1 MIHFIASVLLSVL
14 FLTWAPN
21 VHAQDRSTGNA
32 GSGFEAAW
40 DLCDRL
46 SSAHAYRCR
55 SIAQLH
61 EYMDRTV
68 VESCSSNFVGDAMLD
83 CLQAGAGRTNPR
95 AAQVCEV
102 FFGSTPSFVRCLQ
115 SIAHKELR
123 EADITACKAALYG
136 DEIIECFRNRGKVW
150 PRELERSTP
159 DERPA
164 QLPAHRLPPKEP
176 SGSRQ
181 GRVAGGGLL
190 IAFGTLSL
198 FLGTPILLIGGLS
211 SVLDP
216 PDKRDFMI
224 SGGAMTGAGAILLG
238 IGIPLVRS
246 GL

>member
-14 FLTWAPN
+14 FLAWAPSAR
-21 VHAQDRSTGNA
+21 AQDRSANLA
-32 GSGFEAAW
+32 DSGFEAAW
-40 DLCDRL
+40 QLCDRL
-46 SSAHAYRCR
+46 SAAHAYRCR

-61 EYMDRTV
+61 EYMERTV
-68 VESCSSNFVGDAMLD
+68 VESCSSNFVGDAMMD

-95 AAQVCEV
+95 AAQVCEA

-150 PRELERSTP
+150 PRELERSIP

-164 QLPAHRLPPKEP
+164 RLPAHSLPPKDP
-176 SGSRQ
+176 SGSRT
-181 GRVAGGGLL
+181 GPLVGGGLL
-190 IAFGTLSL
+190 ITFGTLSL
-198 FLGTPILLIGGLS
+198 FIGTPVLLIGGLS

-216 PDKRDFMI
+216 SDKRNFMI
-224 SGGAMTGAGAILLG
+224 SGGVMTGAGAIMLG
-238 IGIPLVRS
+238 VGIPLVRS